1 MVRFTFDVAMVQ
13 QSARCSSGNC
23 NSLMPAD
30 VLISGEI
37 IRPGIAELIKKR
49 DPQWTSSSLLCQECL
64 QLFRS
69 QYVESALEDEKGELS
84 RLDREVVT
92 SMQEQE
98 TLAENLNLTFNRDLT
113 LGQYVADKVAD
124 FGGSW
129 PFIMIFFCVLT
140 VWMAMN
146 SSLLLKQP
154 FDPYPY
160 ILLNLVLS
168 CLAAIQAPIIM
179 MSQNRAEAK
188 DR

>member
-1 MVRFTFDVAMVQ
+1 MERESKAEL
-13 QSARCSSGNC
+13 RCSNC
-23 NSLMPAD
+23 KRLMPAD

-98 TLAENLNLTFNRDLT
+98 TLAENLNLTFGRDLK
-113 LGQYVADKVAD
+113 LGQYVADKLAD

-129 PFIMIFFCVLT
+129 PFIVIFFCVLAM
-140 VWMAMN
+140 WMAMN
-146 SSLLLKQP
+146 S
-154 FDPYPY
+154 
-160 ILLNLVLS
+160 
-168 CLAAIQAPIIM
+168 
-179 MSQNRAEAK
+179 
-188 DR
+188 